1 MTDRAAGGSA
11 ARGNAAEDE
20 QKGHL
25 PGDPDLKPA
34 RHDITVGELRA
45 AFPQWHIV
53 QRLSIWCA
61 IRGGLQH
68 WAGPQS
74 LIQRAMTAD
83 TLPRLADKLGLQAY
97 LDGLDTEELTE
108 VYRTG
113 TLPDADK
120 PAERLEMGA

>member
-34 RHDITVGELRA
+34 RHDITVDELRA

-53 QRLSIWCA
+53 QRLSIWWA

-68 WAGPQS
+68 WSCAGNWTWQPRRGCERTAGHVPGARGAPWRPLSQDHD
-74 LIQRAMTAD
+74 QNGGCVPRA
-83 TLPRLADKLGLQAY
+83 LAKQL
-97 LDGLDTEELTE
+97 
-108 VYRTG
+108 
-113 TLPDADK
+113 K
-120 PAERLEMGA
+120 